1 MSNQDDYY
9 LADIFASTHSD
20 QASGSPAEELHRV
33 MPTGLSEIEKKLTD
47 MLRLTELAQ
56 RHSPTTLMIAEILND
71 LLVRIDD
78 MEKEEG

>member
-1 MSNQDDYY
+1 MSDLDDYY
-9 LADIFASTHSD
+9 IADICSSTQSD
-20 QASGSPAEELHRV
+20 QAESNPIDELHRV
-33 MPTGLSEIEKKLTD
+33 MPVGLSEIEKKLTD

-78 MEKEEG
+78 VEKEED